1 MICEPKLYNYY
12 LDIIKSHPGDFD
24 TSLTSLI
31 ASRFGNTTNE
41 TNIDEQLQL
50 IRSKMPCKGKFP
62 CLNLCDKTEI
72 PRHFLLG
79 SDRNSE
85 GIVC

>member
-31 ASRFGNTTNE
+31 ESRFGNTTNE
-41 TNIDEQLQL
+41 TDIDEQLQL

-62 CLNLCDKTEI
+62 CINLCDPTEV
-72 PRHFLLG
+72 PQHFLLG

-85 GIVC
+85 GILC